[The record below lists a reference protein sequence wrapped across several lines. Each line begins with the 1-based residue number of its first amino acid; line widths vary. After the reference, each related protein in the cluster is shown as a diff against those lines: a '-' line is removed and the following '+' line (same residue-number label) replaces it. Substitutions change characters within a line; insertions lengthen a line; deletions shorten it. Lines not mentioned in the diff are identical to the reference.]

1 MLEGGVGDNRPINTR
16 KVEDMNWVEEDGRRV
31 MELSKWLRERMMV
44 NTRKVR
50 STVEIVGDS
59 LSCRILTAS
68 SSEDVLV
75 VRVEDGTCAKVVSVK
90 YRV

>member
-1 MLEGGVGDNRPINTR
+1 
-16 KVEDMNWVEEDGRRV
+16 
-31 MELSKWLRERMMV
+31 MMV

-50 STVEIVGDS
+50 SIVEIVGDS

>member
-1 MLEGGVGDNRPINTR
+1 MLEECLVFTVVEGGMGDTR
-16 KVEDMNWVEEDGRRV
+16 HQKWEDMGVK
-31 MELSKWLRERMMV
+31 ELRKWLRERMMV
-44 NTRKVR
+44 NTWKVR
-50 STVEIVGDS
+50 YIVEIVGDS

-75 VRVEDGTCAKVVSVK
+75 MRVEDGTCAKVVSVK

>member
-1 MLEGGVGDNRPINTR
+1 VFTVVEGGMGDTRLIYTR
-16 KVEDMNWVEEDGRRV
+16 KWEDMGVK
-31 MELSKWLRERMMV
+31 ELRKWLRERMMV

-50 STVEIVGDS
+50 SIVEIVGDS

-75 VRVEDGTCAKVVSVK
+75 VRVENGTCAKVVSVK

>member
-1 MLEGGVGDNRPINTR
+1 MGDTRLIYTR
-16 KVEDMNWVEEDGRRV
+16 KWEDMGVK
-31 MELSKWLRERMMV
+31 ELRKWLRERMMV

-50 STVEIVGDS
+50 SIVEIVGDS